1 MIDWQFWLA
10 AGGMTVVVSG
20 LMLLGLRAGR
30 DGDATAAYD
39 LQVYRDQLKEVDRDL
54 ARGMIGAEEAGRLR
68 TEVARRVLEAD
79 RAVKGAT
86 PAAQAPRWAGR
97 IAVGGIVAAALGA
110 LAMYADLGA
119 PGYPDMPIAERYAAA
134 KSDRDNRPHQAAL
147 EAKTP
152 TPDDKGADPQF
163 LDLMA
168 KLRTAVQQR
177 PDDLRGQQLLAEN
190 EAKLAH
196 YPAAWRAQAEV
207 IRLKG
212 DQATAQDYATQAALM
227 ILATRGEVAP
237 EADAPL
243 LKALQLDPKNGT
255 ARYYMGL
262 MFLQTGRPDLTF
274 QLWAP
279 LLNDSPAD
287 APWVAPIRSQ
297 IETVAELAGV
307 TNFSLPDAAAPGPG
321 AADLQ
326 AAAGMTPEAR
336 QQMIRGMVEQL
347 ATRLDSQGGS
357 ADEWVRLIR
366 AYGVLGEADKQKAAL
381 AKAETAFANAPDD
394 LAKVQAAA
402 QAPAPGTPP
411 QGGVAGPS
419 AGDVAAAQDMSPADR
434 QAMIAGMVGKLADR
448 LDTQGGTAAQWAQ
461 LINAYAVLGQTDKAK
476 DAWAKAK
483 AAMAGNPAD
492 MDIVRAAAEKAGVAG

>member
-20 LMLLGLRAGR
+20 LMLLGLRSGR
-30 DGDATAAYD
+30 DGAATAAYD

-54 ARGMIGAEEAGRLR
+54 ARGTIGTDEAGRLR

-79 RAVKGAT
+79 RALKGA
-86 PAAQAPRWAGR
+86 AADASAPRWAGWL
-97 IAVGGIVAAALGA
+97 AAAGIAAAGIGA
-110 LAMYADLGA
+110 LVMYADIGA

-134 KSDRDNRPHQAAL
+134 KTDRDTRPHQAAL

-152 TPDDKGADPQF
+152 APDDKGVDPQF

-168 KLRTAVQQR
+168 KLRTAVQQH

-212 DQATAQDYATQAALM
+212 DKASAQDYATQAALM

-237 EADAPL
+237 EADTPL

-279 LLNDSPAD
+279 LLSDSPAD
-287 APWVAPIRSQ
+287 APWMAPIRAQ
-297 IETVAELAGV
+297 IEQVAELAGV
-307 TNFSLPDAAAPGPG
+307 TNFSLPDAGAPGPG

-347 ATRLDSQGGS
+347 AGRLDTQGGS
-357 ADEWVRLIR
+357 ADEWARLIR
-366 AYGVLGEADKQKAAL
+366 AYGVLGEEARQKAAL
-381 AKAETAFANAPDD
+381 AKAEAAFANAPAD

-402 QAPAPGTPP
+402 AAPPPAAGAGT
-411 QGGVAGPS
+411 VAGPS

-434 QAMIAGMVGKLADR
+434 QAMIAGMVARLADQ
-448 LDTQGGTAAQWAQ
+448 LATQGGTAAQWAQ
-461 LINAYAVLGQTDKAK
+461 LINAYAVLGQTDKARE
-476 DAWAKAK
+476 AWQKAQG
-483 AAMAGNPAD
+483 AMSGNPAD
-492 MDIVRAAAEKAGVAG
+492 LATVRAAAEKAGVAG